1 MYLTVALIFNPVI
14 ENSDI
19 TTVSFKEKPKIKIE
33 VGINRI
39 PPPIPTIE
47 DIVPINTP
55 KIKASTINSSPS
67 GKVFIERR

>member
-1 MYLTVALIFNPVI
+1 MFNPVI

-19 TTVSFKEKPKIKIE
+19 TTDSFKEKPKIKIE

-47 DIVPINTP
+47 DIIPISTP
-55 KIKASTINSSPS
+55 NINPSTINSSPS
-67 GKVFIERR
+67 GKLFLEKR